1 MPERNPG
8 LAYMMHVP
16 GGCMEDTGDCIYASC
31 CPACH
36 MGSIA
41 ERTNTGSCCM
51 TAAIASC
58 LGPFSPL
65 YLKCVASKALESVGV
80 KPVGYVE
87 SCSMPSCVACQV
99 SREINERKQ
108 MGGKTGGAPT
118 AAPTAQTVAR

>member
-16 GGCMEDTGDCIYASC
+16 GGCMEDTGDCMYAC
-31 CPACH
+31 MCPACH
-36 MGSIA
+36 IGSIA
-41 ERTNTGSCCM
+41 DRTNTGSCCM
-51 TAAIASC
+51 TAVVAMC
-58 LGPFSPL
+58 LGPFQSC
-65 YLKCVASKALESVGV
+65 YLKSVASKALESVGV

-87 SCSMPSCVACQV
+87 SISMPGFVACQV

-118 AAPTAQTVAR
+118 AAPKAQTAAR

>member
-16 GGCMEDTGDCIYASC
+16 GGCMEDTGDCMYAYC
-31 CPACH
+31 CAPCH
-36 MGSIA
+36 IGSIA
-41 ERTNTGSCCM
+41 DRTNTGGCCM
-51 TAAIASC
+51 TSLIAC
-58 LGPFSPL
+58 CIGPFQPCYFKS
-65 YLKCVASKALESVGV
+65 VASKALESVGV

-87 SCSMPSCVACQV
+87 SYFMTPCVACQV

-118 AAPTAQTVAR
+118 TAPKAQTAAR